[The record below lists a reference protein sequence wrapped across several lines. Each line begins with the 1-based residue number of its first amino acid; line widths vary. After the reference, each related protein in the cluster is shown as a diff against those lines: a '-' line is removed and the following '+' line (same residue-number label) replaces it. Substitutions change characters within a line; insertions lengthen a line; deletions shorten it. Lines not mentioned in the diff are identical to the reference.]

1 MSSSKGFNNSK
12 AFGNSK
18 AFNNSKVFGAT
29 SMMFKTNQS
38 IVIDAQTTFYNF
50 NKKKNGGKSI

>member
-12 AFGNSK
+12 TFSNSK
-18 AFNNSKVFGAT
+18 ALNNSKIFGAT

-38 IVIDAQTTFYNF
+38 IVIDAKTTFYNF